1 MYICALGGEA
11 VQTDWSA
18 GPGDSGPSSWW
29 ECGFHSCADVSW
41 LAVGGQ
47 ISLSSEP
54 LAQPVGHS
62 IDPDMSKAYPVAAG
76 DLDCVIT
83 GWGQGFADWYELT
96 SFLPDGELVGPI
108 LDTGCQ
114 PQWAGMELDFI
125 GPPGSQLTVAFRSS
139 DDPGDL
145 GQWSE
150 EYTGWCGLSGLLDR
164 YFQYRVSLWSSTGGA
179 SPILQELRL
188 FWDPDGMQAGE
199 PEHVG
204 GTDSQVATRQGAPRR
219 WWPPGAESPAAW

>member
-1 MYICALGGEA
+1 MRAVAPRGESNEKSEGR
-11 VQTDWSA
+11 TD
-18 GPGDSGPSSWW
+18 
-29 ECGFHSCADVSW
+29 
-41 LAVGGQ
+41 L
-47 ISLSSEP
+47 L
-54 LAQPVGHS
+54 
-62 IDPDMSKAYPVAAG
+62 VAA
-76 DLDCVIT
+76 LDCVIT
-83 GWGQGFADWYELT
+83 GWGQGELA

-188 FWDPDGMQAGE
+188 YWDPDGMQAGE

-204 GTDSQVATRQGAPRR
+204 GIRL
-219 WWPPGAESPAAW
+219 PGGNAFPE